1 MLFLDA
7 PLPTSWIIAT
17 LVFGAFALLV
27 AALLFRLWKKHL
39 GQIEARRQADH
50 AIDSHDLDLDARLGE
65 LKTVQISS
73 GAKLPTSTIEI
84 AYRQTGHGRDLLC
97 LHGIGA
103 SMIIYRRFTPLVSG
117 EFRVTCLDFP
127 GFGKSSKPR
136 ELTYGLDE
144 QAEHLLSAV
153 EALGLKHPLVVASSM
168 GGAISMTAA
177 LKAPELFRGI
187 VALAPATD
195 PTRVPTSLL
204 PLAKFGEALH
214 RLNPEKTRY
223 AIVKTVVA
231 QVIARRELI
240 TPGLVALYFEP
251 FRTSELASAAF
262 LKGFRLL
269 ADKRLPALFRELTT
283 PLLIIRG
290 LRDRLVKHSSC
301 EDLHRLVPNSEL
313 VTHPSAGH
321 HSMEDEPEF
330 IAEEL
335 RKFAARL

>member
-7 PLPTSWIIAT
+7 PLPLYWMIAT
-17 LVFGAFALLV
+17 FVFGALAFLFAVFVL
-27 AALLFRLWKKHL
+27 RGWKRSRARA
-39 GQIEARRQADH
+39 EARLQAEH

-65 LKTVQISS
+65 LKLVQISS
-73 GAKLPTSTIEI
+73 DKVANALAV
-84 AYRQTGHGRDLLC
+84 AYRQTGHGPDLLC

-103 SMIIYRRFTPLVSG
+103 SMIIYRRFTPLVSS

-127 GFGKSSKPR
+127 GFGKSEKPR

-144 QAEHLLSAV
+144 QAQHLLSAV
-153 EALGLKHPLVVASSM
+153 EALELKNPVVIASSM
-168 GGAISMTAA
+168 GGAISMAA
-177 LKAPELFRGI
+177 AMKSPEIFRGI

-195 PTRVPTSLL
+195 PTRIPTSLL
-204 PLAKFGEALH
+204 PMAKFGEALH

-223 AIVKTVVA
+223 AIVKAVVA

-251 FRTSELASAAF
+251 FRVSELASAAF
-262 LKGFRLL
+262 LKAFRLL
-269 ADKRLPALFRELTT
+269 ADKRLPTLFRELKT

-290 LRDRLVKHSSC
+290 LRDRLVKQSSC
-301 EDLHRLVPNSEL
+301 EDLHRIVPDSAL
-313 VTHPSAGH
+313 ITHPTAGH

-335 RKFAARL
+335 RKFSARL